1 MDGLTE
7 DEIAA
12 KLEDLVKANDKIRR
26 ENELYDS
33 YVSRN
38 VTEEET
44 KTSDGRRDRKKRRG
58 ADKKNQNLPNFLTT
72 QQKLDIANSEA
83 EAIQKEINETKGNGE
98 KLVDT
103 LKSVI
108 EETDMRVADLKK
120 DAYEFKRDIVVGAEN
135 FRTGKTMAEKV
146 IRYMEE
152 KLRQKD
158 SLIEKLKLKNST
170 IKSQIGKVDSQLR
183 QKEEMGDVLHYID
196 FHQLQIEN
204 KQYVAKIEERN
215 QELLK
220 LKMTTGSTVQVLNS
234 LKNQLQD
241 VISES
246 DWLRK
251 EIKARTE
258 MLKKIKK
265 DNIVVGDE
273 IVKERKRLKGFVAAR
288 EETEGLPEVLDY
300 ILQKKEVYELE
311 ATIKNW
317 ERKIEIADM
326 EARVVRQQRRAQRM

>member
-170 IKSQIGKVDSQLR
+170 IKSQ
-183 QKEEMGDVLHYID
+183 
-196 FHQLQIEN
+196 LQGGLS
-204 KQYVAKIEERN
+204 V
-215 QELLK
+215 
-220 LKMTTGSTVQVLNS
+220 
-234 LKNQLQD
+234 
-241 VISES
+241 
-246 DWLRK
+246 
-251 EIKARTE
+251 
-258 MLKKIKK
+258 
-265 DNIVVGDE
+265 
-273 IVKERKRLKGFVAAR
+273 
-288 EETEGLPEVLDY
+288 ETEGRNGRCLALYRFSPT
-300 ILQKKEVYELE
+300 
-311 ATIKNW
+311 AN
-317 ERKIEIADM
+317 
-326 EARVVRQQRRAQRM
+326 